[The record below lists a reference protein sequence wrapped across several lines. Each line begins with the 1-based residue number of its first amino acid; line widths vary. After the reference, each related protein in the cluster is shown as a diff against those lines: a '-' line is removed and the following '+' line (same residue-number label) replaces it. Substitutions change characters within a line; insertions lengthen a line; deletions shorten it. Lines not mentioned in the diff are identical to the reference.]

1 MSPTL
6 AYLLPLFPLVGVLL
20 NGLAGV
26 RFSTKT
32 VSFIACA
39 AVGIPLLAALALL
52 VSMLGQPAGERVL
65 AITLYT
71 WLSLGGFTV
80 SFGFLVDALS
90 MTMILVILFVG
101 FFIHIYSTGYMEGD
115 PGYRRF
121 FVYLNLFVFF
131 MLILVMADN
140 LVLTFLGWEGVGLC
154 SYLLIGFWYEKK
166 SAADAG
172 RKAFVVNRIG
182 DLGFMLGILMAVL
195 LFGTVSYQEMHG
207 MLEGSHGVA
216 VTALA
221 SMALLFFLGAMGK
234 SAQFPLHVWLPD
246 AMEGPTPVSAL
257 IHAAT
262 MVNAGVYFMCRMFPL
277 LLQAEIVLPVI
288 AAVGAFTALYAAF
301 SAMGQRDIK
310 KVLAYSTISQIGY
323 MFMAIG
329 SGMYIAGMFH
339 LVTHGIFKGLLFLGA
354 GAVIHALHG
363 EQETASMGGL
373 LKRLPLT
380 SITFLLGLLA
390 LAGIFPLSG
399 FFSKEVIIWGGF
411 ERYGLFYW
419 FLGFGG
425 AVITALYCGKLF
437 GLVFLGKS
445 SHGGSM
451 HTPGHSMTIPL
462 VVLGFCAATFG
473 VFNLPMLTQQT
484 IFGNFM
490 ASALPFAETADAAAS
505 HALEIVMMLIV
516 SVVVIAAVLATI
528 RLYSRRRDRMV
539 QMERD
544 NAGLMTLLYSGF
556 QMDRLHDALWVRPF
570 RKLADFSSAVLDK
583 VIIDGLVNSAGMA
596 AMAAGRLFSLLQKGT
611 LTTYALSIAAGIVLF
626 LGITLMVIS

>member
-490 ASALPFAETADAAAS
+490 ASALPFAETADPAAS

-516 SVVVIAAVLATI
+516 SVVVIAAVLATM